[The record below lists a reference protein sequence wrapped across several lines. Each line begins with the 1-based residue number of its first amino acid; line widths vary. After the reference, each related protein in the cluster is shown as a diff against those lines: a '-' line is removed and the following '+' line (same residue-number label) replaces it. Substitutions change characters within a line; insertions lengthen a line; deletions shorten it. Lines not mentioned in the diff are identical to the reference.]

1 MELNG
6 PVGDPHCWR
15 VSEPPGLGELS
26 FMEPGHSGSPALSM
40 WPVAP
45 RRTERIVLELQR
57 YVKLNAHLLLLASS

>member
-1 MELNG
+1 
-6 PVGDPHCWR
+6 
-15 VSEPPGLGELS
+15 
-26 FMEPGHSGSPALSM
+26 MEPGHSGSPALSM